1 MTAKQKMIFRLT
13 SPINQFLFTLTVAI
27 FVYLITGEFYQELRF
42 LLAYDLAIL
51 SYLSVL
57 AVQMSKATA
66 EDTFR
71 LSQQQEPKG
80 ISTLF
85 AVLLFSGM
93 GLIALS
99 LLLNNSKQWSPLLT
113 NLHMGLSLLA
123 IFLSW
128 TLVHTFF
135 ALYYARLYYDE
146 LSAEDSSAYRKGLD
160 FPNQELVDYW
170 DFMYYS
176 FTIAM
181 CYQTSDVSIESVAMR
196 RMTLFHSILSFIL
209 VAVVIGLVVNIISNL
224 I

>member
-1 MTAKQKMIFRLT
+1 M
-13 SPINQFLFTLTVAI
+13 AI

-71 LSQQQEPKG
+71 LSQQQEPKS

-99 LLLNNSKQWSPLLT
+99 LLLNNSKQWTP
-113 NLHMGLSLLA
+113 
-123 IFLSW
+123 
-128 TLVHTFF
+128 
-135 ALYYARLYYDE
+135 
-146 LSAEDSSAYRKGLD
+146 
-160 FPNQELVDYW
+160 
-170 DFMYYS
+170 
-176 FTIAM
+176 
-181 CYQTSDVSIESVAMR
+181 
-196 RMTLFHSILSFIL
+196 
-209 VAVVIGLVVNIISNL
+209 
-224 I
+224 